1 LVIVT
6 KSLAYLANRLYI
18 FDFHPVYFAGD
29 KMDSQLIPVIFGLA
43 AALTWGA
50 GDFSGGFASKRASA
64 LSVVIAA
71 HAFSMVLLLATAFFL
86 REPLPPLST
95 WLWGGLAGLGGAIG
109 LVLLYTALAS
119 GRMSVAAP
127 VSALVAAGIPVIFAA
142 LTEGVPSRWVIAGFA
157 LALAAIWLVSGG
169 GGARFSLADLR
180 LPLLAGL
187 TFGFFFTS
195 LHLASSNSV
204 IYPLIA
210 VRIISISSLF
220 LFSLATRQPVA
231 PSRASLFPILMSGL
245 LDTLG
250 NGAYAL
256 AAQLG
261 RVDIAAV
268 LGSLYPGAT
277 VLLAWILLKE
287 RINRQQVV
295 GIAAALAAIVL
306 ITA

>member
-1 LVIVT
+1 MSGFIGEFMNPGF
-6 KSLAYLANRLYI
+6 API
-18 FDFHPVYFAGD
+18 F
-29 KMDSQLIPVIFGLA
+29 FGLA

-50 GDFSGGFASKRASA
+50 GDFSGGIASKRTKA
-64 LSVVIAA
+64 LSVVIIA
-71 HAFSMVLLLATAFFL
+71 HAFSMVLLLAAAFLL
-86 REPLPPLST
+86 REPFPPLAA

-109 LVLLYTALAS
+109 LVLLYSALAS

-127 VSALVAAGIPVIFAA
+127 VSALVAAAIPVAFAA
-142 LTEGVPSRWVIAGFA
+142 LTKGLPSLWVIAGFV

-169 GGARFSLADLR
+169 SRDFQLAELR

-187 TFGFFFTS
+187 AFGFFFTT
-195 LHLASSNSV
+195 LHLASGESV
-204 IYPLIA
+204 IYPLVA
-210 VRIISISSLF
+210 VRIVSISSLL
-220 LFSLATRQPVA
+220 LFSLVTRQPVA
-231 PSRASLFPILMSGL
+231 PTRASLFPILMSGL

-250 NGAYAL
+250 NGLYAL

-287 RINRQQVV
+287 HINRQQVV
-295 GIAAALAAIVL
+295 AIAAALAAIVL
-306 ITA
+306 ITV

>member
-1 LVIVT
+1 MNFGLLPVT
-6 KSLAYLANRLYI
+6 L
-18 FDFHPVYFAGD
+18 
-29 KMDSQLIPVIFGLA
+29 GLA

-50 GDFSGGFASKRASA
+50 GDFSGGFASKRTNA
-64 LSVVIAA
+64 LSVVIIA
-71 HAFSMVLLLATAFFL
+71 HGFSMVLLLAVALVL
-86 REPLPPLST
+86 REPLPPLAA
-95 WLWGGLAGLGGAIG
+95 WLWGGLAGLGGAFG
-109 LVLLYTALAS
+109 LVLLYTALAG

-142 LTEGVPSRWVIAGFA
+142 LTEGLPSLWVIAGFL
-157 LALAAIWLVSGG
+157 LALAAIWLVSDGG
-169 GGARFSLADLR
+169 SARFNLADLR
-180 LPLLAGL
+180 LPALAGL
-187 TFGFFFTS
+187 AFGFFFTT
-195 LHLASSNSV
+195 LHLASGESV

-210 VRIISISSLF
+210 VRMVSISSLL
-220 LFSLATRQPVA
+220 LFSLVTRQPVA

-256 AAQLG
+256 AAQIG
-261 RVDIAAV
+261 RVDVAAV

-287 RINRQQVV
+287 HVNRQQVL

-306 ITA
+306 ITV

>member
-1 LVIVT
+1 MNPGF
-6 KSLAYLANRLYI
+6 API
-18 FDFHPVYFAGD
+18 F
-29 KMDSQLIPVIFGLA
+29 FGLA

-50 GDFSGGFASKRASA
+50 GDFSGGIASKRTKA
-64 LSVVIAA
+64 LSVVIIA
-71 HAFSMVLLLATAFFL
+71 HAFSMVLLLAAAFLL
-86 REPLPPLST
+86 REPFPPLAA

-109 LVLLYTALAS
+109 LVLLYSALAS

-127 VSALVAAGIPVIFAA
+127 VSALVAAAIPVAFAA
-142 LTEGVPSRWVIAGFA
+142 LTKGLPSLWVIAGFV

-169 GGARFSLADLR
+169 SRDFQLAELR

-187 TFGFFFTS
+187 AFGFFFTT
-195 LHLASSNSV
+195 LHLASGESV

-210 VRIISISSLF
+210 VRIVSISSLL
-220 LFSLATRQPVA
+220 LFSLVTRQPVA
-231 PSRASLFPILMSGL
+231 PTRASLFPILMSGL

-250 NGAYAL
+250 NGLYAL

-277 VLLAWILLKE
+277 VLLAWFLLKE
-287 RINRQQVV
+287 HINRQQVA

-306 ITA
+306 ITV

>member
-1 LVIVT
+1 MNPGF
-6 KSLAYLANRLYI
+6 API
-18 FDFHPVYFAGD
+18 F
-29 KMDSQLIPVIFGLA
+29 FGLA

-50 GDFSGGFASKRASA
+50 GDFSGGIASKRTKA
-64 LSVVIAA
+64 LSVVIIA
-71 HAFSMVLLLATAFFL
+71 HAFSMVLLLAAAFLL
-86 REPLPPLST
+86 REPFPPLAA

-109 LVLLYTALAS
+109 LVLLYSALAS

-127 VSALVAAGIPVIFAA
+127 VSALVAAAIPVAFAA
-142 LTEGVPSRWVIAGFA
+142 LTKGLPSLWVIAGFV

-169 GGARFSLADLR
+169 SRDFQLAELR

-187 TFGFFFTS
+187 AFGFFFTT
-195 LHLASSNSV
+195 LHLASGESV

-210 VRIISISSLF
+210 VRIVSISSLL
-220 LFSLATRQPVA
+220 LFSLVTRQPVA
-231 PSRASLFPILMSGL
+231 PTRASLFPILMSGL

-250 NGAYAL
+250 NGLYAL

-277 VLLAWILLKE
+277 VLLAWFLLKE
-287 RINRQQVV
+287 HINRQQVV
-295 GIAAALAAIVL
+295 GIAAGLAAIVL
-306 ITA
+306 ITV

>member
-1 LVIVT
+1 M
-6 KSLAYLANRLYI
+6 N
-18 FDFHPVYFAGD
+18 PGFAPI
-29 KMDSQLIPVIFGLA
+29 LFGLA

-50 GDFSGGFASKRASA
+50 GDFSGGIASKRTKA
-64 LSVVIAA
+64 LSVVIIA
-71 HAFSMVLLLATAFFL
+71 HAFSMVLLLAAAFLL
-86 REPLPPLST
+86 REPLPPLSA

-109 LVLLYTALAS
+109 LVLLYSALAS

-127 VSALVAAGIPVIFAA
+127 VSALVAAAIPVVFAA
-142 LTEGVPSRWVIAGFA
+142 LTDGLPSLWVIAGFV

-169 GGARFSLADLR
+169 SRDFRLAELR

-187 TFGFFFTS
+187 AFGFFFTT
-195 LHLASSNSV
+195 LHLASGESV

-210 VRIISISSLF
+210 VRIASISSLL
-220 LFSLATRQPVA
+220 LFSLVTRQPVA

-277 VLLAWILLKE
+277 VLLAWFLLKE
-287 RINRQQVV
+287 HVNRQQVV

-306 ITA
+306 ITV

>member
-1 LVIVT
+1 MNPGF
-6 KSLAYLANRLYI
+6 API
-18 FDFHPVYFAGD
+18 F
-29 KMDSQLIPVIFGLA
+29 FGLA

-50 GDFSGGFASKRASA
+50 GDFSGGIASKRTKA
-64 LSVVIAA
+64 LSVVIIA
-71 HAFSMVLLLATAFFL
+71 HAFSMVLLLAAAFLL
-86 REPLPPLST
+86 REPFPPLAA

-109 LVLLYTALAS
+109 LVLLYSALAS

-127 VSALVAAGIPVIFAA
+127 VSALVAAAIPVAFAA
-142 LTEGVPSRWVIAGFA
+142 LTKGLPSLWVIAGFV

-169 GGARFSLADLR
+169 SRDFQLAELR

-187 TFGFFFTS
+187 AFGFFFTT
-195 LHLASSNSV
+195 LHLASGESV
-204 IYPLIA
+204 IYPLVA
-210 VRIISISSLF
+210 VRIVSISSLL
-220 LFSLATRQPVA
+220 LFSLVTRQPVA
-231 PSRASLFPILMSGL
+231 PTRASLFPILMSGL

-250 NGAYAL
+250 NGLYAL

-287 RINRQQVV
+287 HINRQQVV
-295 GIAAALAAIVL
+295 AIAAALAAIVL
-306 ITA
+306 ITV

>member
-1 LVIVT
+1 MSGFIGEFMNPGF
-6 KSLAYLANRLYI
+6 API
-18 FDFHPVYFAGD
+18 F
-29 KMDSQLIPVIFGLA
+29 FGLA

-50 GDFSGGFASKRASA
+50 GDFSGGIASKRTKA
-64 LSVVIAA
+64 LSVVIIA
-71 HAFSMVLLLATAFFL
+71 HAFSMVLLLAAAFLL
-86 REPLPPLST
+86 REPFPPLAA

-109 LVLLYTALAS
+109 LVLLYSVLAS

-127 VSALVAAGIPVIFAA
+127 VSALVAAAIPVAFAA
-142 LTEGVPSRWVIAGFA
+142 LTKGLPSLWVIAGFV

-169 GGARFSLADLR
+169 SRDFQLAELR

-187 TFGFFFTS
+187 AFGFFFTT
-195 LHLASSNSV
+195 LHLASGESV
-204 IYPLIA
+204 IYPLVA
-210 VRIISISSLF
+210 VRIVSISSLL
-220 LFSLATRQPVA
+220 LFSLVTRQPVA
-231 PSRASLFPILMSGL
+231 PTRASLFPILMSGL

-250 NGAYAL
+250 NGLYAL

-287 RINRQQVV
+287 HINRQQVV
-295 GIAAALAAIVL
+295 AIAAALAAIVL
-306 ITA
+306 ITV

>member
-1 LVIVT
+1 MNFVSIL
-6 KSLAYLANRLYI
+6 LGN
-18 FDFHPVYFAGD
+18 PGFA
-29 KMDSQLIPVIFGLA
+29 SILFGLA

-50 GDFSGGFASKRASA
+50 GDFSGGLASKRTNA
-64 LSVVIAA
+64 LSVVIIA
-71 HAFSMVLLLATAFFL
+71 HAFSMVLLVAAAFLL
-86 REPLPPLST
+86 REPFPPLAA

-109 LVLLYTALAS
+109 LVLLYTALAN

-127 VSALVAAGIPVIFAA
+127 VSALVAAAIPVIFAA
-142 LTEGVPSRWVIAGFA
+142 LTKGLPSLWVIAGFV
-157 LALAAIWLVSGG
+157 LALAAIWLVSDGG
-169 GGARFSLADLR
+169 SARFSLADLR

-187 TFGFFFTS
+187 AFGFFFTT
-195 LHLASSNSV
+195 LHLASGESV

-210 VRIISISSLF
+210 VRIVSISSLL
-220 LFSLATRQPVA
+220 LFSLVTRQPVA
-231 PSRASLFPILMSGL
+231 PTRASLVPILMSGL

-261 RVDIAAV
+261 RVDVAAV

-287 RINRQQVV
+287 HINHQQVA

-306 ITA
+306 ITV

>member
-1 LVIVT
+1 MNFVSTL
-6 KSLAYLANRLYI
+6 LGN
-18 FDFHPVYFAGD
+18 PGFA
-29 KMDSQLIPVIFGLA
+29 SILFGLA

-50 GDFSGGFASKRASA
+50 GDFSGGLASKRTNA
-64 LSVVIAA
+64 LSVVIIA
-71 HAFSMVLLLATAFFL
+71 HAFSMVLLLAAAFFL
-86 REPLPPLST
+86 RESFPPLAA

-109 LVLLYTALAS
+109 LVLLYTALAN

-127 VSALVAAGIPVIFAA
+127 VSALVAAAIPVIFAA
-142 LTEGVPSRWVIAGFA
+142 LTKGLPSLWVIAGFV

-169 GGARFSLADLR
+169 SRDFRLAELR
-180 LPLLAGL
+180 LPALAGL
-187 TFGFFFTS
+187 AFGFFFTT
-195 LHLASSNSV
+195 LHLASGESV

-210 VRIISISSLF
+210 VRIVSISSLL
-220 LFSLATRQPVA
+220 LFSLVTRQPVA
-231 PSRASLFPILMSGL
+231 PSRASLVPILMSGL

-261 RVDIAAV
+261 RVDVAAV

-287 RINRQQVV
+287 HINRQQVA

-306 ITA
+306 ITV

>member
-1 LVIVT
+1 MNFVSTLLGNPGFVPI
-6 KSLAYLANRLYI
+6 L
-18 FDFHPVYFAGD
+18 
-29 KMDSQLIPVIFGLA
+29 FGLA

-50 GDFSGGFASKRASA
+50 GDFSGGIASKRTKA
-64 LSVVIAA
+64 LSVVIIA
-71 HAFSMVLLLATAFFL
+71 HAFSMVLLLAAAFLL
-86 REPLPPLST
+86 REPFPPLAA

-109 LVLLYTALAS
+109 LVLLYSALAS

-127 VSALVAAGIPVIFAA
+127 VSALVAAAIPVAFAA
-142 LTEGVPSRWVIAGFA
+142 LTKGLPSPWVIAGFV

-169 GGARFSLADLR
+169 SRDFHLAELR

-187 TFGFFFTS
+187 AFGFFFTT
-195 LHLASSNSV
+195 LHLASGESV

-210 VRIISISSLF
+210 VRIVSISSLL
-220 LFSLATRQPVA
+220 LFSLVTRQPVA
-231 PSRASLFPILMSGL
+231 PSRTSLFPILMSGL

-250 NGAYAL
+250 NGLYAL

-277 VLLAWILLKE
+277 VLLAWFLLKE
-287 RINRQQVV
+287 HINRQQVV

-306 ITA
+306 ITV

>member
-1 LVIVT
+1 M
-6 KSLAYLANRLYI
+6 N
-18 FDFHPVYFAGD
+18 PGFAPI
-29 KMDSQLIPVIFGLA
+29 LFGLA

-50 GDFSGGFASKRASA
+50 GDFSGGIASKRTKA
-64 LSVVIAA
+64 LSVVIIA
-71 HAFSMVLLLATAFFL
+71 HAFSMVLLLAAAFLL
-86 REPLPPLST
+86 REPFPPLAA

-109 LVLLYTALAS
+109 LVLLYNALAS

-127 VSALVAAGIPVIFAA
+127 VSALVAAAIPVAFAA
-142 LTEGVPSRWVIAGFA
+142 LTKGLPSLWVIAGFV

-169 GGARFSLADLR
+169 SRDFQLAELR

-187 TFGFFFTS
+187 AFGFFFTT
-195 LHLASSNSV
+195 LHLASGESV

-210 VRIISISSLF
+210 VRIVSISSLL
-220 LFSLATRQPVA
+220 LFSLVTRQPVA
-231 PSRASLFPILMSGL
+231 PTRASLFPILMSGL

-250 NGAYAL
+250 NGLYAL

-287 RINRQQVV
+287 HINRQQVA

-306 ITA
+306 ITV

>member
-1 LVIVT
+1 MNFGLM
-6 KSLAYLANRLYI
+6 
-18 FDFHPVYFAGD
+18 PVA
-29 KMDSQLIPVIFGLA
+29 LGLA

-50 GDFSGGFASKRASA
+50 GDFSGGFASKRTNA
-64 LSVVIAA
+64 LSVVIVA
-71 HAFSMVLLLATAFFL
+71 HAFSMVLLLIVALVL
-86 REPLPPLST
+86 REPLPPLAA
-95 WLWGGLAGLGGAIG
+95 WLWGGLAGLGGAFG
-109 LVLLYTALAS
+109 LVLLYTALAN

-142 LTEGVPSRWVIAGFA
+142 LTEGLPSLWVIAGFV

-169 GGARFSLADLR
+169 SRDFRLAELR
-180 LPLLAGL
+180 LPVLAGL
-187 TFGFFFTS
+187 AFGFFFTT
-195 LHLASSNSV
+195 LHLASGESV

-210 VRIISISSLF
+210 VRMVSISSLL

-231 PSRASLFPILMSGL
+231 PSRASLFPILISGL

-250 NGAYAL
+250 NGLYAL

-261 RVDIAAV
+261 RVDVAAV

-287 RINRQQVV
+287 HVNRQQVV

-306 ITA
+306 ITI

>member
-1 LVIVT
+1 MNPGF
-6 KSLAYLANRLYI
+6 API
-18 FDFHPVYFAGD
+18 F
-29 KMDSQLIPVIFGLA
+29 FGLA

-50 GDFSGGFASKRASA
+50 GDFSGGIASKRTKA
-64 LSVVIAA
+64 LSVVIIA
-71 HAFSMVLLLATAFFL
+71 HAFSMVLLLAAAFLL
-86 REPLPPLST
+86 REPFPPLAA

-109 LVLLYTALAS
+109 LVLLYSALAS

-127 VSALVAAGIPVIFAA
+127 VSALVAAAIPVAFAA
-142 LTEGVPSRWVIAGFA
+142 LTKGLPSLWVIAGFV

-169 GGARFSLADLR
+169 SRDFQLAELR

-187 TFGFFFTS
+187 AFGFFFTT
-195 LHLASSNSV
+195 LHLASGESV

-210 VRIISISSLF
+210 VRIVSISSLL
-220 LFSLATRQPVA
+220 LFSLVTRQPVA
-231 PSRASLFPILMSGL
+231 PTRASLFPILMSGL

-250 NGAYAL
+250 NGLYAL

-287 RINRQQVV
+287 HINRQQVA

-306 ITA
+306 ITV

>member
-1 LVIVT
+1 MNLG
-6 KSLAYLANRLYI
+6 L
-18 FDFHPVYFAGD
+18 
-29 KMDSQLIPVIFGLA
+29 MPVIFGLA

-50 GDFSGGFASKRASA
+50 GDFSGGFASKRTNA
-64 LSVVIAA
+64 LSVVIIA
-71 HAFSMVLLLATAFFL
+71 HAFSMVLLLAAAFLL
-86 REPLPPLST
+86 RESLPPLAA

-109 LVLLYTALAS
+109 LVLLYSALAS

-127 VSALVAAGIPVIFAA
+127 VSALVAAAIPVAFAA
-142 LTEGVPSRWVIAGFA
+142 LTDGLPSLWVIAGFV

-169 GGARFSLADLR
+169 NRDFRLAELR

-187 TFGFFFTS
+187 AFGFFFTT
-195 LHLASSNSV
+195 LHLASGESV

-210 VRIISISSLF
+210 VRIVSISSL
-220 LFSLATRQPVA
+220 LLLSLVTRQPVA

-261 RVDIAAV
+261 RVDVAAV

-287 RINRQQVV
+287 HVNRQQVI

-306 ITA
+306 ITI